1 MNTMIAKKTIITM
14 LREASDY
21 FKNNSVVMQFI
32 PIFLILAYLTHQYE
46 FTMLSHSILGKL
58 FAVVLILYYTRMD
71 FVYGTVCCAVVIWY
85 YQQTE
90 MEGFELEKKKIERF
104 YLLGHSMGGMIVQE
118 MVKLVG
124 EKILKLICYGTG
136 PRGNIPGRFETID
149 VSRDK
154 LKINGLDNTAYRIAK
169 TWFIEEDKS
178 KYFYLCEEAG
188 KQTSLE
194 AADNALV
201 AMKNW
206 SGIENLKNI
215 KNETLIIW
223 GDQDKAYNFNQV
235 ETLKENITNSD
246 LRIVDGCSHN
256 VHLEKPDEFNTIV
269 SEFLQK
275 N

>member
-1 MNTMIAKKTIITM
+1 MNMQDIFADDVGNGAPLVLVHGFLGSSEMWRPQLNFFKDNFRVIAPALPGFGSSSAVNSCDSIECMAKTI
-14 LREASDY
+14 LNLLD
-21 FKNNSVVMQFI
+21 
-32 PIFLILAYLTHQYE
+32 
-46 FTMLSHSILGKL
+46 
-58 FAVVLILYYTRMD
+58 
-71 FVYGTVCCAVVIWY
+71 
-85 YQQTE
+85 
-90 MEGFELEKKKIERF
+90 KKKIKKF
-104 YLLGHSMGGMIVQE
+104 NLLGHSMGGMIVQE
-118 MVKLVG
+118 MVKLAD

-149 VSRDK
+149 VSREK
-154 LKINGLDNTAYRIAK
+154 LKTNGLSKTAYRIAK
-169 TWFIEEDKS
+169 TWFVEEDKS

-269 SEFLQK
+269 SEFLK
-275 N
+275 RD

>member
-1 MNTMIAKKTIITM
+1 LAPALPGFGKSNKVKSYDSIEGMAK
-14 LREASDY
+14 
-21 FKNNSVVMQFI
+21 
-32 PIFLILAYLTHQYE
+32 
-46 FTMLSHSILGKL
+46 SIL
-58 FAVVLILYYTRMD
+58 TS
-71 FVYGTVCCAVVIWY
+71 
-85 YQQTE
+85 
-90 MEGFELEKKKIERF
+90 LEKKKIKQF

-118 MVKLVG
+118 MVKLAD
-124 EKILKLICYGTG
+124 EKILKLICYGTW

-154 LKINGLDNTAYRIAK
+154 LKTNGLDNIAYRIAK

-215 KNETLIIW
+215 KNETIDNL
-223 GDQDKAYNFNQV
+223 GRSRQS
-235 ETLKENITNSD
+235 L
-246 LRIVDGCSHN
+246 
-256 VHLEKPDEFNTIV
+256 
-269 SEFLQK
+269 
-275 N
+275 